1 MIMRVSHF
9 PTQEDS
15 MHITRRTALSTAAL
29 GGLTLV
35 AGLSAAQAAERH
47 PKIRQAIRALEAA
60 KDDMQH
66 AAHDFGGHRVEALR
80 ACDEAIKQLQLAL
93 NYDKH

>member
-1 MIMRVSHF
+1 MNV
-9 PTQEDS
+9 
-15 MHITRRTALSTAAL
+15 TRRTALAAAAM

-35 AGLSAAQAAERH
+35 AGLSSSAHAEPH

-66 AAHDFGGHRVEALR
+66 AAHDFGGHRVDALR
-80 ACDEAIKQLQLAL
+80 ACDEAIRQLNIAL